1 MTRYGLGDLLVV
13 ANTRHGPGG
22 HHGARVTLDG
32 PDHDHLRDPNDARAF
47 LASHDVEVPASLPT
61 PGELRRLRDLR
72 EAVRIRVEASLG
84 VQSPPDAG
92 RAGYAVDARGRLAA
106 RSGGWRAVIDDLRLP
121 LIEVAR
127 QGAGRDGLKIC
138 GNRLCRW
145 AFADR
150 SRNSS
155 RRWCDMAACGNRAK
169 VARHRLTS
177 RDGSPASRA
186 PASRSG

>member
-1 MTRYGLGDLLVV
+1 MTRYDLDDLLVV

-22 HHGARVTLDG
+22 HHGARVTRDG
-32 PDHDHLRDPNDARAF
+32 PDHDHLRDPRDARAF
-47 LASHDVEVPASLPT
+47 LVSHDVEVPASLPT
-61 PGELRRLRDLR
+61 PGELRRLRELR
-72 EAVRIRVEASLG
+72 EVVRMRVEASLG
-84 VQSPPDAG
+84 EPSPPVAG

-121 LIEVAR
+121 LVEIAR
-127 QGAGRDGLKIC
+127 HPVGQDSLKIC

-145 AFADR
+145 VFADR

-177 RDGSPASRA
+177 KDGSPASRA
-186 PASRSG
+186 PASRNG